1 VLNGPCNT
9 LCDPDKAEGK
19 EGKVKGEIEI
29 PNLSDE
35 NDVEEVDVS

>member
-1 VLNGPCNT
+1 MHVIHSVAPSGM
-9 LCDPDKAEGK
+9 AEGK
-19 EGKVKGEIEI
+19 EGEVKGEIEI